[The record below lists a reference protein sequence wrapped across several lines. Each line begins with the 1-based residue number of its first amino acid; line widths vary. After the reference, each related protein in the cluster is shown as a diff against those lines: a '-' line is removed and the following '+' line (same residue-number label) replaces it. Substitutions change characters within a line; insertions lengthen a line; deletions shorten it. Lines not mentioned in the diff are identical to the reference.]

1 MRKWVM
7 AGVLALAPLGQTLGA
22 ESSEIE
28 LHIETRGAVMADYAM
43 ITHTL
48 FAQTRTKAEGEKEI
62 AAQITRLR
70 TALARAG
77 VPAEATRLD
86 PLQFTDSTEAPQNV
100 YGFAEAVS
108 APAYGSANPEESV
121 EAAAAE
127 AADAAASVSAETE
140 QAPVKRKRPRSW
152 NVETK
157 MTIRVDDLLHYPD
170 VRKVLGFGTRG
181 TDRNTDF
188 RFRDPA
194 SVHAAAVAQALVKAR
209 GEADLHAKA
218 AGYHVVRMVRLS
230 NRESPV
236 SVPEIVNFIGQMD
249 GDEMWRT
256 PATHSASLAVDFVI
270 APD

>member
-7 AGVLALAPLGQTLGA
+7 AGVLALAPVGQALGA
-22 ESSEIE
+22 ENGEIE

-62 AAQITRLR
+62 AAQVAKLR

-77 VPAEATRLD
+77 VPAEATKLD
-86 PLQFTDSTEAPQNV
+86 PLQFSDSTEAPQNV
-100 YGFAEAVS
+100 FGFAQAVS
-108 APAYGSANPEESV
+108 VPAYSSANPDDSA

-127 AADAAASVSAETE
+127 AAASVSADTE

-157 MTIRVDDLLHYPD
+157 VTIRVDDLRLYPD

-181 TDRNTDF
+181 TDRNTEF

-194 SVHAAAVAQALVKAR
+194 SVHAAAVAQALAKAR
-209 GEADLHAKA
+209 SEADLHAKA

-249 GDEMWRT
+249 GEDMWRT
-256 PATHSASLAVDFVI
+256 PATHTASLAVDFAI